1 MRCSSLNQEEARSY
15 PVYRPTALA
24 SAKSQRPT
32 CQAWKAPQ
40 GPPLIHLT
48 KCPYEQPVKGIS
60 TNSGW
65 SARNRRCHSAFTRRS
80 TGHSPQT
87 GSCSRQKGTDLDR
100 RHLHFSWPRCRTAS
114 KYPGL
119 PCGSTWLPNLNLS
132 CLLSMRQASAIAVLA
147 AHVGCYLDFDMVR
160 ANMSKEHTS
169 TASPVDKRG
178 RTVDKRAVVPMIT
191 ACGRVESSRASS
203 RASSRVERRGESS
216 VESSRA
222 SSRVESSRVGS
233 SRVGSSRV
241 ESGRVESGH
250 KTQSIR

>member
-1 MRCSSLNQEEARSY
+1 MSKGPDSRCGNVAEITILEQPQIAHRESNSHGVVACSPATIHSILEQAQIAHRESNHHGVEACSSNTGSIPDCTPLRCSSLNQEEARSY

-32 CQAWKAPQ
+32 CQACQVPQ

-100 RHLHFSWPRCRTAS
+100 RHLHFSWPRCRTSS

-119 PCGSTWLPNLNLS
+119 PCGSTWLP
-132 CLLSMRQASAIAVLA
+132 
-147 AHVGCYLDFDMVR
+147 
-160 ANMSKEHTS
+160 
-169 TASPVDKRG
+169 P
-178 RTVDKRAVVPMIT
+178 
-191 ACGRVESSRASS
+191 
-203 RASSRVERRGESS
+203 
-216 VESSRA
+216 
-222 SSRVESSRVGS
+222 
-233 SRVGSSRV
+233 
-241 ESGRVESGH
+241 
-250 KTQSIR
+250 